1 MRISDWS
8 SDVCSSDLIRRAL
21 RADDKKCSLLA
32 VGLEAVLRE
41 GAERIVPQG
50 FPEFVDVDHKPPAV
64 EETVDQVEHVHH
76 ERRANFGVVEK
87 IGHVETDERRLQRQS
102 VDLIVEHP
110 AERTAPR
117 PFLQSGTNAFR
128 VTLTEQLAKRETG
141 PVLRSEASKRGQP
154 LVDHTLLCEDEPASD
169 RLPQIGSASERDGGG
184 HAGLYSVMAG
194 TV

>member
-1 MRISDWS
+1 MLRRPPRSTRTDTLFPTRR
-8 SDVCSSDLIRRAL
+8 SSDL
-21 RADDKKCSLLA
+21 
-32 VGLEAVLRE
+32 AVLRE

-64 EETVDQVEHVHH
+64 EETVDPVEHVHH

-117 PFLQSGTNAFR
+117 PFLQPGPTAFR
-128 VTLTEQLAKRETG
+128 APLTDPLAPPEHG
-141 PVLRSEASKRGQP
+141 PALGRA
-154 LVDHTLLCEDEPASD
+154 
-169 RLPQIGSASERDGGG
+169 
-184 HAGLYSVMAG
+184 HA
-194 TV
+194 